1 MLETFRH
8 FCKLVPPV
16 FWPVLWLNLAIVY
29 ARYADDAA
37 YIEIRVSW
45 FGTVRVSQVFPD
57 PHATWQDDL
66 WDAVDRV
73 RPKGNAPLIMPLP
86 VCIASTRAA
95 HLQDSPLG
103 AGIEGRDIP
112 CRSGWS
118 PYPPWPRKPS
128 SHAVSSSSPFQ
139 AA

>member
-45 FGTVRVSQVFPD
+45 FGTVRVSRVLPD
-57 PHATWQDDL
+57 PQATWRDDL

-73 RPKGNAPLIMPLP
+73 RPKGNAPLIMPPAVRIAATTETNLP
-86 VCIASTRAA
+86 EA
-95 HLQDSPLG
+95 HAF
-103 AGIEGRDIP
+103 AGVHVGTARIP
-112 CRSGWS
+112 AIFN
-118 PYPPWPRKPS
+118 S
-128 SHAVSSSSPFQ
+128 S
-139 AA
+139 